1 MVVSVG
7 IDTVEI
13 ERIECAMAQ
22 PKFLER
28 ILTPEE
34 RSRCRS
40 AETVAGRWAAK
51 EAIWKC
57 LPSIRSWQ
65 DVEILDD
72 PSGKPV
78 PRLALPPGWRV
89 HISITHDR
97 RFATAVAIMES
108 DGSS

>member
-1 MVVSVG
+1 MVVSIG

-13 ERIECAMAQ
+13 ERIESAMAR
-22 PKFLER
+22 PKFLVR
-28 ILTPEE
+28 ILTPAE
-34 RSRCRS
+34 RRRCRT
-40 AETVAGRWAAK
+40 AERIAGRWAAK

-72 PSGKPV
+72 SLGKPV
-78 PRLALPPGWRV
+78 PSLALPPGWRMHV
-89 HISITHDR
+89 SITHDR
-97 RFATAVAIMES
+97 RFATAVAILES